1 MDDITYTTLEL
12 AFILGKTSQKDLN
25 TLVKNRFTPSDY
37 NDIDRIVREL
47 FMYNYFETQMIGVII
62 PANPLE
68 NMVLTENSKQIFYRE
83 KIKRGRQ
90 IESKNIDDKV
100 KTMTISNYKWS
111 FRLSILTIFFIGAST
126 YFQMTEKVSPI
137 LQQLQLQEQ
146 ISLKNQDSILKFQK
160 GIKESFRQA
169 VKDSFYAPFHRQK

>member
-25 TLVKNRFTPSDY
+25 TLIKNRFTPSDY

-47 FMYNYFETQMIGVII
+47 FMYNYFETQMIGVIS

-100 KTMTISNYKWS
+100 K
-111 FRLSILTIFFIGAST
+111 
-126 YFQMTEKVSPI
+126 
-137 LQQLQLQEQ
+137 
-146 ISLKNQDSILKFQK
+146 
-160 GIKESFRQA
+160 
-169 VKDSFYAPFHRQK
+169 